1 MPKLKIYLFKHLWKS
16 FLKDNAHSL
25 NYSLQLVEETPTMLR
40 YTFEQINT
48 QMGLEIM
55 LDNDLE
61 IMITFDNPMKE
72 RMDHIVLVWEPYDVY
87 SLSRDKLMQW
97 FYTIVNYSQ
106 TFLTEEHRL
115 VICHKP
121 EHYSHA
127 NIVHVSELPRNYEIF
142 PLILK
147 Q

>member
-1 MPKLKIYLFKHLWKS
+1 MPKLKIYLFKHLWNS

-25 NYSLQLVEETPTMLR
+25 NYALQLVEETPTMLR
-40 YTFEQINT
+40 YTF
-48 QMGLEIM
+48 
-55 LDNDLE
+55 
-61 IMITFDNPMKE
+61 DNPMKE
-72 RMDHIVLVWEPYDVY
+72 RMNHIVLVWEPYDVY
-87 SLSRDKLMQW
+87 DLSRDKLMQW

-127 NIVHVSELPRNYEIF
+127 NIVHVSELPHNYEIF

>member
-1 MPKLKIYLFKHLWKS
+1 MPKLKTYLFKHLWNR

-25 NYSLQLVEETPTMLR
+25 KYALQLVEETPTMLR

-48 QMGLEIM
+48 QMGLEMM

-72 RMDHIVLVWEPYDVY
+72 RMGHIVLVWEPYDVY
-87 SLSRDKLMQW
+87 DLSRDKLMQW

-106 TFLTEEHRL
+106 TFFTEEHRL

-127 NIVHVSELPRNYEIF
+127 NIVHVSELPHNYEIF

-147 Q
+147 